1 MKTVVITGSAR
12 GFGYAMIEL
21 FRKKDFN
28 VVLCDVNKESLDEA
42 KHKLEEMNYPGKVL
56 AYQTDI
62 TKEDEIKSLI
72 EQTLNEVE
80 TIDIWINNAGVNQPN
95 APIWEVEGRV
105 IDRLIDI
112 DLKGTILCSK
122 LIMQVMNKQKS
133 GQIYN
138 VEGHG
143 SNDATIT
150 GLSVYG
156 TSKRAV
162 TYFTEALAHECEDLK
177 TGVLVGKITPGI
189 MITNF
194 IHTSLGDGEKIDLDE
209 KTKKIYNILGD
220 YPETI
225 ADFMVDKIINNKK
238 NNVKFAWLTNGRA
251 ALRFMSAGFN
261 KRDFFG
267 DDVKKLDNK

>member
-21 FRKKDFN
+21 FRQKNFN

-42 KHKLEEMNYPGKVL
+42 KEKLEKMDFEGKVL
-56 AYQTDI
+56 AFQTDI
-62 TKEDEIKSLI
+62 TKEREVQKLI
-72 EQTLNEVE
+72 NDTLKQVE

-95 APIWEVEGRV
+95 FPIWDLDKKV

-112 DLKGTILCSK
+112 DLKGTIICSK
-122 LIMQVMNKQKS
+122 LIVKVMKEQKS
-133 GQIYN
+133 GQIFN

-150 GLSVYG
+150 GLSIYG

-162 TYFTEALAHECEDLK
+162 TYFTESLAHECEDMN
-177 TGVLVGKITPGI
+177 TGILVGKITPGI

-194 IHTSLGDGEKIDLDE
+194 IHTSLGDGEKIELDE

-220 YPETI
+220 Y
-225 ADFMVDKIINNKK
+225 K
-238 NNVKFAWLTNGRA
+238 
-251 ALRFMSAGFN
+251 
-261 KRDFFG
+261 
-267 DDVKKLDNK
+267 